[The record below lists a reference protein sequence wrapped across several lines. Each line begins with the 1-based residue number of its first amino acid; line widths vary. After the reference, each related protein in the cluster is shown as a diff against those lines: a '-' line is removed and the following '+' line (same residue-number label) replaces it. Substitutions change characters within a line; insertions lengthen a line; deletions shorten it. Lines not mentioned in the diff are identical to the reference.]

1 MGSVCGKTGNKSKKK
16 KSPSNKNND
25 NNKFKKNTNQNN
37 DNNKF
42 KKNTSPS
49 NQNNDNN
56 NLNQIVTS
64 SAQNNDNKNL
74 NQIVTSSAQNNDII
88 IQNQNLELSN
98 DIAILKDF
106 EIPILSDQE
115 YKEIEK
121 KIEEETGF
129 KTYYPLD
136 IKLNK
141 IKHKINGT
149 YFQYNKGCILYTLIN
164 GGWIDENLIPD
175 SMKYYK
181 DHNHKE
187 DKFDNTNLLRRSMS
201 ILDLSQLWMNIGGN
215 CPYLEIN
222 LQQIKNKIYLVLKEY
237 FNNPNDGL
245 MKKIASMTWQNKD
258 YFELIGKINVKYT
271 PLREKL
277 KTNPCIKNGIEQNI
291 IKNEDIIKFG
301 RHFIIFE
308 KIIEEGE
315 RKIYSFQDSLSYFF
329 KSNPT
334 PNHNNCECDKKKGFV
349 FTQEDTGLININ
361 DSDEM
366 DIGIL
371 EVVN

>member
-1 MGSVCGKTGNKSKKK
+1 MGSVCWSKKK
-16 KSPSNKNND
+16 TSPSNKNND
-25 NNKFKKNTNQNN
+25 NNKFKKNTSPSNKNN